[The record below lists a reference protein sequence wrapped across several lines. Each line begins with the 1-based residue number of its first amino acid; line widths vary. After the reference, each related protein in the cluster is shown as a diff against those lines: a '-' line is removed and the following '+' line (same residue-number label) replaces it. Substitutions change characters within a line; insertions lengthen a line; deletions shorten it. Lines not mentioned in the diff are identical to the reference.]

1 VLEAVCAISD
11 DREAWSRSTG
21 LRHCQR
27 TDSIYRRF
35 DFPAY
40 PGENVGLR
48 AGSLQTPDEQLEVT
62 ASSAASPVNE
72 AAVDGHRPVC
82 ARAVQR
88 NHGLRDNDLVDSR
101 ANAQRPIAD
110 RPVIHFVAD
119 REKLPHH
126 CGRLPIRHLCRQAR
140 LEGLQLRRR
149 TLGDDGPQW
158 PKRHIQEE
166 RWITITRD
174 DARAAEG
181 DRAEVTMKIVV
192 RVELIPD
199 WGEGA

>member
-1 VLEAVCAISD
+1 MCWRLFAPSVMTVRRG
-11 DREAWSRSTG
+11 REAPDCVVASVLIRSTV
-21 LRHCQR
+21 
-27 TDSIYRRF
+27 DSTS
-35 DFPAY
+35 PPY

-166 RWITITRD
+166 RWMTLTRD
-174 DARAAEG
+174 DARAA
-181 DRAEVTMKIVV
+181 
-192 RVELIPD
+192 
-199 WGEGA
+199 